1 MKVLCISDEYPVSL
15 IKGKEYEV
23 IGIENG
29 WYRIID
35 EDGVDE
41 DEEMPG
47 YLYSP
52 ENFKIVEE

>member
-1 MKVLCISDEYPVSL
+1 MKVKCVSDAYPVSL

-23 IGIENG
+23 IGIESG

-35 EDGVDE
+35 EDGVDDD
-41 DEEMPG
+41 DEVPG

-52 ENFKIVEE
+52 ELFEIVED